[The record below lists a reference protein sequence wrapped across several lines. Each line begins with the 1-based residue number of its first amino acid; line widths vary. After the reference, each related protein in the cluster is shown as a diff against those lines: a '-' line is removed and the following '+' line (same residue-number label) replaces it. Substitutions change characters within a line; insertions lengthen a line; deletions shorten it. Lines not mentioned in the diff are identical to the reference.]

1 MNLILKNGRLFD
13 PARGVDQ
20 SGDVVL
26 QDGRIRGL
34 GPDIA
39 AAGPGVLDCR
49 GCIVAP
55 GFIDLH
61 VHLREPGF
69 TYKETIASGTRAA
82 AAGGFTAVCA
92 MPNTEPVNDNA
103 GETTYLRQ
111 RALESGLARVYPVG
125 AITAASAGEHL
136 AGLGAM
142 HAAGAVA
149 FSDDGRPVMNAQIL
163 RRALEYA
170 SMLGVPVIEHA
181 EDLHLSAGGSM
192 HAGAVA
198 LRLGLRGITSASE
211 AAMVARDLL
220 LAEETGAHLHIAHV
234 STAASVRLLREA
246 KARGVRVTAEVTPH
260 HCTLCDEDL
269 VPYDTNFKMNPPL
282 RSAAD
287 REAVIAALADGTLDA
302 FATDH
307 APHAAHEKQQ
317 EFDRAPFGII
327 GLETALPL
335 GLRLVTQG
343 RLTLARLV
351 DALSSAP
358 ARAFGLPA
366 GALEPGAIADLTVFD
381 PEAEWVYDPAQGAS
395 LSRNSPFAR
404 WKLRGQAVYTI
415 VGGRVVYARIDRRG
429 TPLGCAE

>member
-13 PARGVDQ
+13 PANKLDRV
-20 SGDVVL
+20 GDVVL
-26 QDGRIRGL
+26 QDDRIRDL
-34 GPDIA
+34 GSDIA
-39 AAGPGVLDCR
+39 AAGPGVLDCT
-49 GCIVAP
+49 GLIIAP

-69 TYKETIASGTRAA
+69 AYKETIASGTRAA

-92 MPNTEPVNDNA
+92 MPNTCPVNDDA
-103 GETTYLRQ
+103 GGTTYLLQ
-111 RALESGLARVYPVG
+111 QARASGHARVYPVG
-125 AITAASAGEHL
+125 AITAASQGEKL

-170 SMLGVPVIEHA
+170 SMLGAPVIEHA

-198 LRLGLRGITSASE
+198 LRLGLRGISAASE
-211 AAMVARDLL
+211 ATMVARDLL
-220 LAEETGAHLHIAHV
+220 LAEETGARLHIAHV

-246 KARGVRVTAEVTPH
+246 KARGVQVTAEVTPH
-260 HCTLCDEDL
+260 HCVLCDEDA

-282 RSAAD
+282 RTAAD
-287 REAVIAALADGTLDA
+287 RAAVVAGLADGTLDA
-302 FATDH
+302 LATDH

-335 GLRLVTQG
+335 GLRLVAAGQ
-343 RLTLARLV
+343 LSLARLV
-351 DALSSAP
+351 DALTAAP
-358 ARAFGLPA
+358 ARAFGLPG
-366 GALEPGAIADLTVFD
+366 GALQAGGLADLTVFD
-381 PEAEWVYDPAQGAS
+381 PTASWVYEPAQGAS
-395 LSRNSPFAR
+395 LSRNSPFAG
-404 WKLRGQAVYTI
+404 WELRGQAVYTI
-415 VGGRVVYARIDRRG
+415 VGGRIVFSRREASG
-429 TPLGCAE
+429 AFS